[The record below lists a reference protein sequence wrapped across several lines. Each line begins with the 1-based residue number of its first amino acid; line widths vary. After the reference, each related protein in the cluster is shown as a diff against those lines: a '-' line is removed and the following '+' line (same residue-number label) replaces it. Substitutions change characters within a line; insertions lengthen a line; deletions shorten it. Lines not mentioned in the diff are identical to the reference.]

1 VSQTESIASV
11 KGSVFTIQKKK
22 PKKCGKLF
30 LQVASI
36 QRRKKMVV
44 ELWLNLELL
53 ESKHLES
60 EEKERL
66 IRSIINTIERKE
78 ITEDKDGL
86 EIDYLKLM
94 N

>member
-1 VSQTESIASV
+1 
-11 KGSVFTIQKKK
+11 
-22 PKKCGKLF
+22 
-30 LQVASI
+30 
-36 QRRKKMVV
+36 MVV

-53 ESKHLES
+53 ESKHLGS

-78 ITEDKDGL
+78 IIEDKESV

>member
-1 VSQTESIASV
+1 V
-11 KGSVFTIQKKK
+11 
-22 PKKCGKLF
+22 
-30 LQVASI
+30 
-36 QRRKKMVV
+36 VV

-53 ESKHLES
+53 ESKHLAS

-78 ITEDKDGL
+78 IIEDKESV

>member
-1 VSQTESIASV
+1 
-11 KGSVFTIQKKK
+11 
-22 PKKCGKLF
+22 
-30 LQVASI
+30 
-36 QRRKKMVV
+36 MVV

-60 EEKERL
+60 EEKENL

-78 ITEDKDGL
+78 LTEDKAGV

>member
-1 VSQTESIASV
+1 LR
-11 KGSVFTIQKKK
+11 QKRK
-22 PKKCGKLF
+22 P
-30 LQVASI
+30 
-36 QRRKKMVV
+36 RKHTRLYSHKVNSKRKMVV

-53 ESKHLES
+53 ESYHLES

-78 ITEDKDGL
+78 IIEGRADE

>member
-1 VSQTESIASV
+1 
-11 KGSVFTIQKKK
+11 
-22 PKKCGKLF
+22 
-30 LQVASI
+30 
-36 QRRKKMVV
+36 MVV
-44 ELWLNLELL
+44 ELWLNLQLL
-53 ESKHLES
+53 ESKHLGN

-78 ITEDKDGL
+78 IIEDKDAL

>member
-1 VSQTESIASV
+1 
-11 KGSVFTIQKKK
+11 
-22 PKKCGKLF
+22 
-30 LQVASI
+30 
-36 QRRKKMVV
+36 MVV

-60 EEKERL
+60 EEKEKL

>member
-1 VSQTESIASV
+1 
-11 KGSVFTIQKKK
+11 
-22 PKKCGKLF
+22 
-30 LQVASI
+30 
-36 QRRKKMVV
+36 MVV

-53 ESKHLES
+53 ESYHLES

-78 ITEDKDGL
+78 IIEDKADE

>member
-1 VSQTESIASV
+1 M
-11 KGSVFTIQKKK
+11 
-22 PKKCGKLF
+22 
-30 LQVASI
+30 QVASI

-66 IRSIINTIERKE
+66 IRSIINTIERKGIIE
-78 ITEDKDGL
+78 GKEGV

>member
-1 VSQTESIASV
+1 L
-11 KGSVFTIQKKK
+11 G
-22 PKKCGKLF
+22 
-30 LQVASI
+30 
-36 QRRKKMVV
+36 
-44 ELWLNLELL
+44 
-53 ESKHLES
+53 S

-78 ITEDKDGL
+78 IIEDKESV

>member
-1 VSQTESIASV
+1 
-11 KGSVFTIQKKK
+11 
-22 PKKCGKLF
+22 
-30 LQVASI
+30 
-36 QRRKKMVV
+36 
-44 ELWLNLELL
+44 L

-78 ITEDKDGL
+78 TIEDKESV

>member
-1 VSQTESIASV
+1 
-11 KGSVFTIQKKK
+11 
-22 PKKCGKLF
+22 
-30 LQVASI
+30 LQAASI

-53 ESKHLES
+53 ESKHLGS

-78 ITEDKDGL
+78 IIEDKESV

>member
-1 VSQTESIASV
+1 
-11 KGSVFTIQKKK
+11 
-22 PKKCGKLF
+22 
-30 LQVASI
+30 VASI

-53 ESKHLES
+53 ESYHLES

-66 IRSIINTIERKE
+66 IRSIINTIERRE
-78 ITEDKDGL
+78 IIEDKDAY